1 MSKQLRV
8 AEASE
13 AGDVI
18 ERLLKHGTRQ
28 ALLDADV
35 VHRLVQSIGYLETEL
50 ETDLCTCN
58 LSDGAHYRTEYC

>member
-50 ETDLCTCN
+50 ETEDV
-58 LSDGAHYRTEYC
+58 